1 MELITFFP
9 FVGGARPFCFV
20 DMLVAVA
27 MASGVNETVGGR
39 AVGVRNAE
47 GVGKQQQKEKG
58 KEVEEVVKLYIRDNI
73 QLGLISRVPGEKGCG
88 RGLNK
93 VRGFYNCLSPP
104 LDRLR
109 E

>member
-1 MELITFFP
+1 
-9 FVGGARPFCFV
+9 
-20 DMLVAVA
+20 MLVAVA
-27 MASGVNETVGGR
+27 MASRVNETVGGR